1 MTTFDTLTAS
11 RELQAAG
18 FEQEQANAIVDTMR
32 GAFTDQV
39 ASKADIAALR
49 TDMQAIE
56 QRLIIRLGGLLFAG
70 LGLLFA
76 ALKLTA

>member
-1 MTTFDTLTAS
+1 MATFDTLTAG

>member
-1 MTTFDTLTAS
+1 MATFDTLTAS

-18 FEQEQANAIVDTMR
+18 FEQEQANAIADTMR
-32 GAFTDQV
+32 GALTDQV
-39 ASKADIAALR
+39 ASKADIAILR

>member
-32 GAFTDQV
+32 GALTDQV
-39 ASKADIAALR
+39 ASKADIAILR

-56 QRLIIRLGGLLFAG
+56 QRLILRLGGLLFAG